1 MLSHKTGERMLPQPM
16 SVRWILVRQAHAA
29 GGFRSQ
35 VHPDAQKVRGTGSF
49 TPLATDTV
57 FGARRGSDLTGFA
70 AVPGNHLEN
79 VQGAG
84 ADALGATDAGIVDFD

>member
-1 MLSHKTGERMLPQPM
+1 VRIASFFATRATERYSCIEMLSHKTGEHSLPQPM

-35 VHPDAQKVRGTGSF
+35 VHPDAQKVRGTGRF

-70 AVPGNHLEN
+70 AIPGNHL
-79 VQGAG
+79 
-84 ADALGATDAGIVDFD
+84 